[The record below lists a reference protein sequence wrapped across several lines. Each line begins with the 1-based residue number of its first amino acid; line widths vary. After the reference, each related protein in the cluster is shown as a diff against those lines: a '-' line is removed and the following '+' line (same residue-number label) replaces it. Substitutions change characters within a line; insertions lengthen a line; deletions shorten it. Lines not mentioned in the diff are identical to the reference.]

1 MYPFYQIQTK
11 KERLGTMS
19 YLMYL
24 RKSRSD
30 DPKETVEQ
38 VLAKHERILQNYA
51 FSVLEMEIPD
61 ENIYREVVS
70 GETIEDRPEVKKMF
84 LRMQSNEIKGVL
96 VVDCQRLSRGDLID
110 CGTVLQNFKY
120 TRTLIITPTV
130 TFDLWKEYDYKNVQ
144 SELMQGSEYL
154 AYSKKIMQRGTVQ
167 SILEGN
173 YLANRVPFGYRKVV
187 DGKKRYLVPD
197 EEKAPFLKLIFK
209 MYLEGNTRS
218 KISNELNRMKVPT
231 LTGSPWC
238 DNTIDGILKNETYTG
253 HTTWNK
259 FKTEKIMIDGK
270 LKKTRIPQTKPIVVK
285 NTHEALVT
293 EEDFKKVQDMLKA
306 KSVKVNLSKELK
318 NPFAGILRCKLCG
331 HTLTYQAAHRNGR
344 SRLECGSKVNC
355 RCISSIY
362 DVVKNEI
369 VKGLKQYI
377 DDFEVE
383 IKQTDEDWYA
393 NQKSLIV
400 ELQKRKQNLKTKLN
414 NIYDLLESGIYSK
427 QEFVERRS
435 KIESDIIDIDH
446 EIQALKLKT
455 PERQVLIEKST
466 TLHKAIDMIND
477 DNISALTKNI
487 FLKSFIEVIWYEKIN
502 SDTIYNGRGKSKIT
516 ESENLRLEIVLK

>member
-1 MYPFYQIQTK
+1 
-11 KERLGTMS
+11 MS

-120 TRTLIITPTV
+120 TRTLIITPAV

-187 DGKKRYLVPD
+187 DGKKDIWSRT
-197 EEKAPFLKLIFK
+197 KKKLLF
-209 MYLEGNTRS
+209 
-218 KISNELNRMKVPT
+218 
-231 LTGSPWC
+231 
-238 DNTIDGILKNETYTG
+238 
-253 HTTWNK
+253 
-259 FKTEKIMIDGK
+259 
-270 LKKTRIPQTKPIVVK
+270 
-285 NTHEALVT
+285 
-293 EEDFKKVQDMLKA
+293 
-306 KSVKVNLSKELK
+306 
-318 NPFAGILRCKLCG
+318 
-331 HTLTYQAAHRNGR
+331 
-344 SRLECGSKVNC
+344 
-355 RCISSIY
+355 
-362 DVVKNEI
+362 
-369 VKGLKQYI
+369 
-377 DDFEVE
+377 
-383 IKQTDEDWYA
+383 
-393 NQKSLIV
+393 
-400 ELQKRKQNLKTKLN
+400 
-414 NIYDLLESGIYSK
+414 
-427 QEFVERRS
+427 
-435 KIESDIIDIDH
+435 
-446 EIQALKLKT
+446 
-455 PERQVLIEKST
+455 
-466 TLHKAIDMIND
+466 
-477 DNISALTKNI
+477 
-487 FLKSFIEVIWYEKIN
+487 
-502 SDTIYNGRGKSKIT
+502 
-516 ESENLRLEIVLK
+516 

>member
-1 MYPFYQIQTK
+1 MYPFYHKQLIASIMQLICNVFNR
-11 KERLGTMS
+11 KERMGTMS

-173 YLANRVPFGYRKVV
+173 YLANRIPFGYRKVV
-187 DGKKRYLVPD
+187 DGKRRYLVPD
-197 EEKAPFLKLIFK
+197 EEKAPFLKCTLKVI
-209 MYLEGNTRS
+209 LE
-218 KISNELNRMKVPT
+218 
-231 LTGSPWC
+231 
-238 DNTIDGILKNETYTG
+238 
-253 HTTWNK
+253 
-259 FKTEKIMIDGK
+259 
-270 LKKTRIPQTKPIVVK
+270 
-285 NTHEALVT
+285 
-293 EEDFKKVQDMLKA
+293 A
-306 KSVKVNLSKELK
+306 KYPMN
-318 NPFAGILRCKLCG
+318 
-331 HTLTYQAAHRNGR
+331 
-344 SRLECGSKVNC
+344 
-355 RCISSIY
+355 
-362 DVVKNEI
+362 
-369 VKGLKQYI
+369 
-377 DDFEVE
+377 
-383 IKQTDEDWYA
+383 
-393 NQKSLIV
+393 
-400 ELQKRKQNLKTKLN
+400 
-414 NIYDLLESGIYSK
+414 
-427 QEFVERRS
+427 
-435 KIESDIIDIDH
+435 
-446 EIQALKLKT
+446 
-455 PERQVLIEKST
+455 
-466 TLHKAIDMIND
+466 
-477 DNISALTKNI
+477 
-487 FLKSFIEVIWYEKIN
+487 
-502 SDTIYNGRGKSKIT
+502 
-516 ESENLRLEIVLK
+516 